1 MRIIMEFPDDIWTK
15 VFSYFHSPYKF
26 PPHYKAIMEN
36 NNFYFLRN
44 HIKIMNK
51 QRDNRLIRNSYLRN
65 SYYVNMQSGFYI
77 QMICIANVNQN
88 TTVPKNKN
96 NCTFKNRGVAR
107 LAKKA
112 VLDDFIGIIDEY
124 KKTQYQIYASLNY

>member
-1 MRIIMEFPDDIWTK
+1 
-15 VFSYFHSPYKF
+15 
-26 PPHYKAIMEN
+26 
-36 NNFYFLRN
+36 
-44 HIKIMNK
+44 
-51 QRDNRLIRNSYLRN
+51 
-65 SYYVNMQSGFYI
+65 
-77 QMICIANVNQN
+77 MICIANVNQN
-88 TTVPKNKN
+88 TTVPKNKNNNKN

>member
-1 MRIIMEFPDDIWTK
+1 MRIIMEFPDDIWRN
-15 VFSYFHSPYKF
+15 VFSYFHSPYKC

-51 QRDNRLIRNSYLRN
+51 QRDNCLIRNSYLRN

-77 QMICIANVNQN
+77 QMICIANVNTN
-88 TTVPKNKN
+88 TTVTKNKN
-96 NCTFKNRGVAR
+96 NYTFKNRGVAR

-124 KKTQYQIYASLNY
+124 KKTQYQIYANLNY